1 MHNLRNIRNY
11 VPDLGFKFIQYN
23 RLKLNEVFE
32 IVTDF
37 VAAGSFANLRENVKY
52 YNSANYAQLIRT
64 TDLKN
69 GIDLNP
75 IYVDKKAFNFLW
87 RVNLD
92 SQGIILPNIGANIG
106 EIYYFNKSS
115 FKYKN
120 NVLGPNAILLKSNS
134 NNIYYLFSYMQS
146 NCFQNRLK
154 SLVGASGQPKFN
166 KTELKS
172 VIMNI
177 PSYEIQEKISKLF
190 KSLDSRIS
198 TQKKI
203 INSKRSLIKSIS
215 QHFFM
220 NAIPNVELKNI
231 VTINKGKQVNG
242 NLLNDTF
249 TYSFFNGG
257 SEASGKYNDYNA
269 ENFISISEGGN
280 SCGYV
285 NYVKGK
291 FWSGGHNYTLTPTK
305 EINLEYLYTFLKYK
319 EQELMSLRVGTG
331 LPNIQK
337 SSLYKFKIY
346 MPDYNIQNKIALIFT
361 KLRESIEN
369 EEKNLKL
376 YQKQKDYLLNKMF
389 I

>member
-1 MHNLRNIRNY
+1 MRTY
-11 VPDLGFKFIQYN
+11 K
-23 RLKLNEVFE
+23 LKD
-32 IVTDF
+32 IVTFGLGLTYTPVYRDEGVIF
-37 VAAGSFANLRENVKY
+37 ISSKNLSNDYLNLTDVSFISIED
-52 YNSANYAQLIRT
+52 YNSIS
-64 TDLKN
+64 KN
-69 GIDLNP
+69 AKPQKGDILFTRVGSNLGHPVIYDGKKP
-75 IYVDKKAFNFLW
+75 IAIFVSVGYLRVKKYICNEYIKYWMQSKSFW
-87 RVNLD
+87 RQVD
-92 SQGIILPNIGANIG
+92 SQVSGSSKMNLNIGWMSNFKIVLPTL
-106 EIYYFNKSS
+106 NKQYEVS
-115 FKYKN
+115 F
-120 NVLGPNAILLKSNS
+120 VLHTI
-134 NNIYYLFSYMQS
+134 
-146 NCFQNRLK
+146 
-154 SLVGASGQPKFN
+154 
-166 KTELKS
+166 
-172 VIMNI
+172 
-177 PSYEIQEKISKLF
+177 
-190 KSLDSRIS
+190 DDRIN